1 MIMDGY
7 VVIRNSMNIV
17 TDITAQKRNKER
29 VNIFV
34 DGRYAFSLAL
44 EASTG
49 LKIGQQLDEAQM
61 ASLKTADTF
70 AQAKNNAV
78 RLLSY
83 RPRSVQ
89 EVSQKLAQKGYDD
102 LVIEQVV
109 QHLQEVELLD
119 DKAFADYWVEQRQTF
134 KPRSRLALRH
144 ELQRKGINRRLI
156 ETAVATVDETDAA
169 RRAVE
174 SRLWRWRSLPRETFE
189 QKAGQYL
196 QRRGFSYEIIKPVL
210 HQLWQSVADEHDTT
224 A

>member
-1 MIMDGY
+1 
-7 VVIRNSMNIV
+7 
-17 TDITAQKRNKER
+17 
-29 VNIFV
+29 
-34 DGRYAFSLAL
+34 
-44 EASTG
+44 
-49 LKIGQQLDEAQM
+49 LDEAEM
-61 ASLKTADTF
+61 ADLKTADTY
-70 AQAKNNAV
+70 AQAKNDAV

-89 EVSQKLAQKGYDD
+89 EVSQKLVQKGYDD

-144 ELQRKGINRRLI
+144 ELRRKGVNRRLI
-156 ETAVATVDETDAA
+156 ETAVATIDETDAA

-174 SRLWRWRSLPRETFE
+174 AKLWRWRSLPQEIFE